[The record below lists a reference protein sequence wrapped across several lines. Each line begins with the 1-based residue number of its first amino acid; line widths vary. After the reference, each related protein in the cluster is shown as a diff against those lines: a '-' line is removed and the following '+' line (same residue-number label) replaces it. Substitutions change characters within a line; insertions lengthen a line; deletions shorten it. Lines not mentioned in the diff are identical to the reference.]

1 MRTAVTGGRRARR
14 LAVCVVVLALLAAVG
29 IALDRAYLQP
39 KIDRQ
44 LQPADAIVVLGG
56 NPYER
61 FEHGLRLA
69 ERGLARQVVL
79 SNSVG
84 AEDTRMQELCA
95 RTITGVQITCFL
107 PQPWTTRGEAQEVQ
121 RLASARGWNDI
132 IVVTT
137 TAHLE
142 RARFILER
150 CYDKTLQMTDFPESR
165 GAAETVFGWGYQS
178 AGWLK
183 ALYQTGC

>member
-1 MRTAVTGGRRARR
+1 MTGRWMRR
-14 LAVCVVVLALLAAVG
+14 LVALVTAMALLVTVG

-39 KIDRQ
+39 DIDHD
-44 LQPADAIVVLGG
+44 LQHADAIVVLGG
-56 NPYER
+56 NPYDR
-61 FEHGLRLA
+61 FEYGLDLA
-69 ERGLARQVVL
+69 ERGLSRQVVL

-84 AEDTRMQELCA
+84 AEDPRMQELCA
-95 RTITGVQITCFL
+95 RAIPSVEVTCFL
-107 PQPWTTRGEAQEVQ
+107 PEPWTTRGEAQEVR
-121 RLASARGWNDI
+121 RLASARGWDDI

-150 CYDKTLQMTDFPESR
+150 CYGATMQMTDFPERR

>member
-1 MRTAVTGGRRARR
+1 MRTAMTRGRRMRR
-14 LAVCVVVLALLAAVG
+14 LIACALILVLLAAVG

-39 KIDRQ
+39 KIDRE
-44 LQPADAIVVLGG
+44 LTPADAIVVLGG
-56 NPYER
+56 NPYQR
-61 FEHGLRLA
+61 FEYGIDLA
-69 ERGLARQVVL
+69 ERGLASQVVL

-84 AEDTRMQELCA
+84 ADDTRMQELCA

-107 PQPWTTRGEAQEVQ
+107 PEPWTTRGEAQEVQ
-121 RLASARGWNDI
+121 RLAAARGWEDI

-150 CYDKTLQMTDFPESR
+150 CYGKTMQMTDFPEHR
-165 GAAETVFGWGYQS
+165 GTAATVFGWGYQS

>member
-1 MRTAVTGGRRARR
+1 MSRQRWARR
-14 LAVCVVVLALLAAVG
+14 LVACAAALVVIAAIG
-29 IALDRAYLQP
+29 TAIDRAYLQP
-39 KIDRQ
+39 QVDRD
-44 LQPADAIVVLGG
+44 LSRADAIVVLGG

-61 FEHGLRLA
+61 FEYGLQLA

-84 AEDTRMQELCA
+84 VTDARMRELCA
-95 RTITGVQITCFL
+95 RAISGVNITCFL

-121 RLASARGWNDI
+121 RLAAARGWNDI

-150 CYDKTLQMTDFPESR
+150 CYGRKMQMTDFPEDR

>member
-1 MRTAVTGGRRARR
+1 MTGVRMRR
-14 LAVCVVVLALLAAVG
+14 LVACALVVLMIVGAVA
-29 IALDRAYLQP
+29 IALERAYLQP

-44 LQPADAIVVLGG
+44 LQRADAIVVLGG

-61 FEHGLRLA
+61 FEYGLELA
-69 ERGLARQVVL
+69 ERGLAQQVVL

-84 AEDTRMQELCA
+84 ASDTRMQELCA
-95 RTITGVQITCFL
+95 RTITGVQVTCFL

-121 RLASARGWNDI
+121 RLATARGWHDI

-150 CYDKTLQMTDFPESR
+150 CYGAAMQMTDFPEQR
-165 GAAETVFGWGYQS
+165 GITETVFGWGYQS

>member
-1 MRTAVTGGRRARR
+1 MTGRRIRR
-14 LAVCVVVLALLAAVG
+14 LVACSLVGLLVVVIGTTLE
-29 IALDRAYLQP
+29 RAYLQP
-39 KIDRQ
+39 KIDER
-44 LQPADAIVVLGG
+44 LQRADAIVVLGG

-61 FEHGLRLA
+61 FEYGLQLA
-69 ERGLARQVVL
+69 ERGLAQQVVL

-84 AEDTRMQELCA
+84 VTDSRMRELCA
-95 RTITGVQITCFL
+95 RSIAGVEVTCFL
-107 PQPWTTRGEAQEVQ
+107 PEPWTTRGEAQEVR
-121 RLASARGWNDI
+121 RLAAARGWDDI

-150 CYDKTLQMTDFPESR
+150 CYDARMQMTDFPEQR
-165 GAAETVFGWGYQS
+165 GVAETVFGWGYQS

>member
-1 MRTAVTGGRRARR
+1 MSGKSGVRR
-14 LAVCVVVLALLAAVG
+14 LLAGALALLLIATVG

-39 KIDRQ
+39 GIDRH
-44 LQPADAIVVLGG
+44 LRPADAIVVLGG
-56 NPYER
+56 NPYDR
-61 FEHGLRLA
+61 FEYGLELA

-84 AEDTRMQELCA
+84 AQDARMRTLCA
-95 RTITGVQITCFL
+95 REIAGVRVTCFL
-107 PQPWTTRGEAQEVQ
+107 PEPWTTRGEAQEVR
-121 RLASARGWNDI
+121 RLAAERGWDDI

-142 RARFILER
+142 RARFILKR
-150 CYDKTLQMTDFPESR
+150 CYGRAMQMTDFPERR
-165 GAAETVFGWGYQS
+165 GTAETVFGWGYQS

-183 ALYQTGC
+183 ALYQSGC

>member
-1 MRTAVTGGRRARR
+1 MTPRRPVRR
-14 LAVCVVVLALLAAVG
+14 LIAGVLALLLAAVVG

-39 KIDRQ
+39 KIDRH
-44 LQPADAIVVLGG
+44 LTPADAIVVLGG
-56 NPYER
+56 NPYDR
-61 FEHGLRLA
+61 FEYGLELA
-69 ERGLARQVVL
+69 EQGLSRQVVL

-84 AEDTRMQELCA
+84 ADDTRMQELCA
-95 RTITGVQITCFL
+95 RSITGVQVTCFL

-121 RLASARGWNDI
+121 RLAAARGWDDI

-150 CYDKTLQMTDFPESR
+150 CYHQTMQMTDFPERR
-165 GAAETVFGWGYQS
+165 GTAETVFGWGYQS

>member
-1 MRTAVTGGRRARR
+1 MTGGRRMRR
-14 LAVCVVVLALLAAVG
+14 LIACALVLVLVAVVG

-39 KIDRQ
+39 KIDRE
-44 LQPADAIVVLGG
+44 LRPADAIVVLGG
-56 NPYER
+56 NPYDR
-61 FEHGLRLA
+61 FEYGLDLA
-69 ERGLARQVVL
+69 ERGLSTQVVL

-84 AEDTRMQELCA
+84 ADDTRMRELCA
-95 RTITGVQITCFL
+95 RTITGVQVTCFL
-107 PQPWTTRGEAQEVQ
+107 PEPWTTRGEAQEVQ
-121 RLASARGWNDI
+121 RLAAARGWDDI

-150 CYDKTLQMTDFPESR
+150 CYGRAMQMTDFPEQR
-165 GAAETVFGWGYQS
+165 GTAETVFGWGYQS

>member
-1 MRTAVTGGRRARR
+1 MRR
-14 LAVCVVVLALLAAVG
+14 LVAGLVALALVVAVG

-39 KIDRQ
+39 KIDRT

-56 NPYER
+56 NPYDR
-61 FEHGLRLA
+61 FEYGLRLA
-69 ERGLARQVVL
+69 EQGLSTQVVL

-84 AEDTRMQELCA
+84 PDDTRMQELCA
-95 RTITGVQITCFL
+95 RPITGVQVTCFL

-121 RLASARGWNDI
+121 RLAAARGWNDI

-150 CYDKTLQMTDFPESR
+150 CYDKSMQMTDYPERR
-165 GAAETVFGWGYQS
+165 GTAETVFGWGYQS